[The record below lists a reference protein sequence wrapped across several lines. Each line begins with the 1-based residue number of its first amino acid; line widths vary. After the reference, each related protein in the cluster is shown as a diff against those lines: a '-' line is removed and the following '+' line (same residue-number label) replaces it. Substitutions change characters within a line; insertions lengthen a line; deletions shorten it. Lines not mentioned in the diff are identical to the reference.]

1 MDWGEGQAATSAEIF
16 SCGECT
22 WCSRSPTRGG
32 GLVRK
37 PGELGK
43 QVADHLL
50 GLGSPETH

>member
-1 MDWGEGQAATSAEIF
+1 MKVRQQHVQRFLVVESGLGAAGAPRGE
-16 SCGECT
+16 
-22 WCSRSPTRGG
+22 G